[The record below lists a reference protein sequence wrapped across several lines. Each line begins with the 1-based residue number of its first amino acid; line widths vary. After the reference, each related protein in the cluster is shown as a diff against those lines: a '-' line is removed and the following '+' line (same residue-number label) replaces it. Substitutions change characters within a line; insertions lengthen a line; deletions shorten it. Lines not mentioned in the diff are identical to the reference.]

1 MRRARQFAVMLLLI
15 SIGGM
20 SFAAPA
26 AYAEGFDQA
35 SASAVWGQALAFISP
50 RALEPLSMAQM
61 AIWGLGG
68 ITAIDPDLSVK
79 LQSGQLRL
87 YGPDQIL
94 LVVNAPAAG
103 DAPGWGHACAVVA
116 DKAYS
121 SSAALRQAG
130 TQGIIRSF
138 FDELFNHFDPYS
150 RYEAPQEAQQ
160 DELTLQGAAGLGMSV
175 LRRGHEVL
183 IDQVAADGPADQA
196 GLKPG
201 FQVLAIDGIKAGMIG
216 LDQLQAD
223 LAGPAGSTAQL
234 RVRAPGDTAQTIT
247 LTRADIPR
255 QSVIVVPRKSVLE
268 IRIIGFDHGTA
279 DQFTSALAQGLGAT
293 PAPAGIVIDLR
304 GNRGGLLREAVL
316 TADTLLA
323 SGEVTST
330 AGRDPAANKV
340 WRAEGGD
347 IAAGLPVVVLV
358 DGQTASAAE
367 ILSAALAD
375 NRRAVVVG
383 SETLGKGLVQNMT
396 GLVDGG
402 ELFITWSR
410 VLAPLGWP
418 LQGLGVLPQVC
429 TALGDQALA
438 SQIAALDQGRNLM
451 SAALAQS
458 RQARAPMPL
467 AEILAIRDQCPA
479 TVGGNADYQTAKDL
493 IDDPSAY
500 QAALIVKPGQLKPE
514 KAQLVAAP

>member
-1 MRRARQFAVMLLLI
+1 MLLLI

-68 ITAIDPDLSVK
+68 VTAIDPDLSVK

-279 DQFTSALAQGLGAT
+279 DQFTSALATYHNWSA
-293 PAPAGIVIDLR
+293 
-304 GNRGGLLREAVL
+304 RGGLLREAVL

-383 SETLGKGLVQNMT
+383 
-396 GLVDGG
+396 
-402 ELFITWSR
+402 
-410 VLAPLGWP
+410 
-418 LQGLGVLPQVC
+418 
-429 TALGDQALA
+429 
-438 SQIAALDQGRNLM
+438 
-451 SAALAQS
+451 
-458 RQARAPMPL
+458 
-467 AEILAIRDQCPA
+467 
-479 TVGGNADYQTAKDL
+479 
-493 IDDPSAY
+493 
-500 QAALIVKPGQLKPE
+500 
-514 KAQLVAAP
+514 